1 MISVLFLK
9 LLLAHFLGD
18 FLLQP
23 TNWVKDKEAKKIR
36 SKYLYY
42 HIAVHAVLLGI
53 LLWGTANY
61 FSIIGLVVVSHYAI
75 DLLKLYFE
83 DRIVQPWAFFI
94 DQIAH
99 LSAVVFVAAYC
110 ESWIWNWDVFSNPV
124 YVLLA
129 LCLLLTTVVA
139 AIVMKV
145 LIATWKIEDDAVSL
159 KNAGKYIGIL
169 ERLFVFGFVI
179 INFWEGVGFL
189 LAAKSIFRFG
199 DLTRSKDRKLTEY
212 VLIGTLLSFGM
223 AIACG
228 LLFNKLHQLITA

>member
-23 TNWVKDKEAKKIR
+23 TNWVKDKEVKKIR

-42 HIAVHAVLLGI
+42 HIAVHVVLLSV

-61 FSIIGLVVVSHYAI
+61 FSIIGLVVVSHYII
-75 DLLKLYFE
+75 DLLKLYFGE
-83 DRIVQPWAFFI
+83 KMVQPWAFFI

-99 LSAVVFVAAYC
+99 LSVLVFVAAFY
-110 ESWIWNWDVFSNPV
+110 ESWNWNLDILNDPT
-124 YVLLA
+124 YMLLS

-145 LIATWKIEDDAVSL
+145 LISTWKIDDDGVAL

-179 INFWEGVGFL
+179 MNFWEGVGFL

-223 AIACG
+223 AMACG
-228 LLFNKLHQLITA
+228 VLFNKLHQLITG